1 MINEIWK
8 DVPGYEG
15 LYQVSNLGEVRS
27 LPRYEKDK
35 NNKLYKRK
43 GVILKQSKTTTGY
56 WKVELCKNGTRK
68 SLKVHRLVALA
79 FIVNTFNKPFINH
92 KDGNPL
98 NNIVDNLEW
107 CTQSE
112 NIQHAHD
119 TGLINNFQNK
129 LDHNEVIREYLNNSK
144 TEEICR
150 KFNISKTVLY
160 GILKKHNIK
169 RRTNA
174 EHLNKY
180 DLDLKEVLND
190 LKSGMKN
197 VDIAKKHNCT
207 TQLISVRKY
216 QFKKGG
222 LL

>member
-8 DVPGYEG
+8 DIPGYEG

-35 NNKLYKRK
+35 NEKVYKRK
-43 GVILKQSKTTTGY
+43 GVILNKTKTTTGY
-56 WKVELCKNGTRK
+56 YKVELCKNGTKK

-92 KDGNPL
+92 KDGNQL
-98 NNIVDNLEW
+98 NNVVDNLEW

-112 NIQHAHD
+112 NVQHAHD
-119 TGLINNFQNK
+119 IGLINDVQNQ

-144 TEEICR
+144 TEEVCK

-160 GILKKHNIK
+160 GILKKHDIR

-180 DLDLKEVLND
+180 DLDLNEVLND
-190 LKSGMKN
+190 LKSGTKN
-197 VDIAKKHNCT
+197 VDIAKKYNCPR
-207 TQLISVRKY
+207 QLINVRKHRL
-216 QFKKGG
+216 KKEG